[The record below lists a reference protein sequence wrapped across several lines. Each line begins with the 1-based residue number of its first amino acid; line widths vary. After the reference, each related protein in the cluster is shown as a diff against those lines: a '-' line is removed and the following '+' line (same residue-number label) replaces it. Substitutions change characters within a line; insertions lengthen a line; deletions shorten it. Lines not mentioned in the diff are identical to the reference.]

1 LSVIYPTG
9 EQYEIS
15 ADGCVAVVT
24 ELGATLRSLAI
35 GGHDVVHGF
44 AVDASPVGGRG
55 QQLVPWPNRIRDG
68 RYIFEGVTQQLAL
81 GEPARHNASHGLG
94 RHVPWLLFDRQPD
107 QVTLRLRIYPQPG
120 WPGVLETRITYT
132 VGADGLTVDVTAT
145 NFGSGPIPYGY
156 GAHPYLTVGENVVD
170 DVTLTIPAASY
181 LTVDDRLLPTE
192 LLPVEGT
199 EFDWRTGRRIADASV
214 DTAFTDLSRD
224 ANGRWEV
231 SVTLGDR
238 CTYLW
243 GDAGTHW
250 VQVFTGGPYRD
261 WSVAV
266 EPMTCGPDAFN
277 EGQTH
282 ADLIVLQPGAT
293 TSCSWGIGERP
304 A

>member
-1 LSVIYPTG
+1 VIYPTG

-15 ADGCVAVVT
+15 AGGCTAIVT
-24 ELGATLRSLAI
+24 ELGASLRSLAM
-35 GGHDVVHGF
+35 GGHDVVRGF
-44 AVDASPVGGRG
+44 VVDASPTGGRG

-68 RYIFEGVTQQLAL
+68 RYVFEGVSQQLAL
-81 GEPARHNASHGLG
+81 SEPARHNASHGLG
-94 RHVPWLLFDRQPD
+94 RHVPWLIFDEQPD

-120 WPGVLETRITYT
+120 WPGILEARITYT
-132 VGADGLTVDVTAT
+132 VAADGLTVDVTAT
-145 NFGSGPIPYGY
+145 NLGPGPIPYGY
-156 GAHPYLTVGENVVD
+156 GAHPYLTVGEDVVD

-181 LTVDDRLLPTE
+181 LAVDDRLLPTE
-192 LLPVEGT
+192 LLSVAGT
-199 EFDWRTGRRIADASV
+199 EFDWRSGRRIADASV
-214 DTAFTDLSRD
+214 DTAFTDLTRD
-224 ANGRWEV
+224 ADGRWEV
-231 SVTLGDR
+231 SVALADR

-261 WSVAV
+261 RSVAV

-277 EGQTH
+277 EGPTH
-282 ADLIVLQPGAT
+282 RDLTVLEPGAT

>member
-1 LSVIYPTG
+1 VIYPTG

-15 ADGCVAVVT
+15 AGGCTAIVT
-24 ELGATLRSLAI
+24 ELGATLRGLAM

-44 AVDASPVGGRG
+44 AVDASPTGGRG

-68 RYIFEGVTQQLAL
+68 RYVFGCLTQQLAL
-81 GEPARHNASHGLG
+81 TEPARHNASHGLS
-94 RHVPWLLFDRQPD
+94 RHVPWLIFDEQPD

-120 WPGVLETRITYT
+120 WPGILESRITYT
-132 VGADGLTVDVTAT
+132 VAADGLTVDVTAT
-145 NFGSGPIPYGY
+145 NLGPGPIPYGY
-156 GAHPYLTVGENVVD
+156 GAHPYLTVGEDVVD
-170 DVTLTIPAASY
+170 DLTLTIPAERY
-181 LTVDDRLLPTE
+181 LAVDDRLLPTE
-192 LLPVEGT
+192 LLSVAGT
-199 EFDWRTGRRIADASV
+199 EFDWRAGRRIADASV
-214 DTAFTDLSRD
+214 DTAFTDLTRD

-231 SVTLGDR
+231 SVALADR

-277 EGQTH
+277 EGPTH
-282 ADLIVLQPGAT
+282 RDLIVLEPGAT